1 MTEASTGLRK
11 ALARKAGVSQLST
24 EELLAQLSDEQ
35 KAGLAASLNPAANA
49 GDKPKKASDDE
60 DEDDIETEDDG
71 TKKPKSK
78 KKDDEYMDD
87 KASAAKAATDRS
99 LAVMAS
105 EHFAGRE
112 KLAATLLGSSMSAD
126 EIVTALAA
134 APKGATPSTDS
145 ESDDDAKARADMRAK
160 LAAEQPGNLGA
171 DDAPESGAVTNWS
184 DIHAEVAK
192 DRGYAAN

>member
-24 EELLAQLSDEQ
+24 EELLAQMTDQQ
-35 KAGLAASLNPAANA
+35 KAGLAASLSLAAGEPSKKA
-49 GDKPKKASDDE
+49 GDKE

-112 KLAATLLGSSMSAD
+112 KLAATLLANDKLSAE
-126 EIVTALAA
+126 EINGILAA
-134 APKGATPSTDS
+134 SAPTVSTGASAEDE
-145 ESDDDAKARADMRAK
+145 ESKARADMRSK
-160 LAAEQPGNLGA
+160 LAAEQPGNLGG
-171 DDAPESGAVTNWS
+171 DDAPEAGAFTDWN